1 MDSTHLL
8 AKAIGPFLVIVG
20 AAIMLRRDYFIEV
33 FGAYPRERL
42 TRVVVSLAE
51 LLAGLF
57 LVVAHNVWS
66 PLPAAILTIIGWM
79 AVIEGLVYLLL
90 PDAGVGRFIGTF
102 NTPGWYVAGGVL
114 AIVVGA
120 YLAAFGFG
128 LI

>member
-1 MDSTHLL
+1 MSSTHLL
-8 AKAIGPFLVIVG
+8 AKVIGPFLVIVG

-42 TRVVVSLAE
+42 TRAVVSLAE

-57 LVVAHNVWS
+57 LVVAHNVW
-66 PLPAAILTIIGWM
+66 M
-79 AVIEGLVYLLL
+79 AVIEGVAYLLL
-90 PDAGVGRFIGTF
+90 PDAEVARFIGTF

-114 AIVVGA
+114 AIVAGA